1 MLARVYPRVTLT
13 AADEASRTRALVTR
27 SVIAL
32 RRQQEGTFDVVSAY
46 DDHGRELY
54 AFALH
59 ALGDRAQAEECV
71 QDTFVRAWRARTTYR
86 PDRASVRTWLFAIA
100 RNLVTDTLRARQ
112 RWPRP
117 VDAARTEDRADPADD
132 VRASLDRLLV
142 AEALTRLSDE
152 HRQVI
157 VQVQLNGMSYEELS
171 RVTQVPVATLR
182 TRMYYGLRSLRTA
195 LKEVGE
201 SHA

>member
-1 MLARVYPRVTLT
+1 MTLT
-13 AADEASRTRALVTR
+13 AADQASRTRALVTR
-27 SVIAL
+27 SVVAL

-86 PDRASVRTWLFAIA
+86 PDRATVRTWLFAIA
-100 RNLVTDTLRARQ
+100 RNLVIDTLRARQ

-117 VDAARTEDRADPADD
+117 VDSTRAEDRADN

-157 VQVQLNGMSYEELS
+157 VQVQLNGVSYEELS
-171 RVTQVPVATLR
+171 RVTHVPVATLR

-201 SHA
+201 IHA

>member
-1 MLARVYPRVTLT
+1 M
-13 AADEASRTRALVTR
+13 TR
-27 SVIAL
+27 SVIDL
-32 RRQQEGTFDVVSAY
+32 RRQQEGPFDVVSAY
-46 DDHGRELY
+46 DEHGRELY

-71 QDTFVRAWRARTTYR
+71 QDTLVRAWRARTTYR

-100 RNLVTDTLRARQ
+100 RNLVIDTLRARQ

-117 VDAARTEDRADPADD
+117 VDTTRTEDRADPADD

-142 AEALTRLSDE
+142 AESLTRLSDE

-157 VQVQLNGMSYEELS
+157 VEVQLNGLSYEELS